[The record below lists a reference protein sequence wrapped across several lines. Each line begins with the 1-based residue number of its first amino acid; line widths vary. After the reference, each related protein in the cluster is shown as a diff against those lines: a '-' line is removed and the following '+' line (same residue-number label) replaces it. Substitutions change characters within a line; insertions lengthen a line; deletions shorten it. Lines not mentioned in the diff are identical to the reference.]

1 MLIGCQV
8 NKAFGFASGLVFLP
22 FDTGM
27 DVTVTAPLETGA
39 GHQRLVV
46 AYTLKQGIEKQ
57 PDILSAQKSATGS
70 DTSSPLGNRQSGL
83 FMAGTAVAAAPSS
96 AANHKTVDYVSVK
109 RSTAHSAHVKGVA
122 TRLGFFF
129 RNLQDV
135 NAPHLNSPPSQSS
148 TLKLE
153 SDNAVKGYQQAAAG
167 PLLYDAM
174 PNTLSRYEQLGLNM
188 GSYTGGVGGGG
199 SNSTLSSASSVA
211 NATTSSG
218 ALGNSPGIGHYA
230 QHLHHTLPHNVGMAQ
245 PRGRDPLTL
254 ADYLTTSSL
263 IDYNL
268 SKAAA
273 SLPTHMTLPKGMGHV
288 ASGSGGGGVMPSTS
302 LSPSQLTTITQKS
315 NAGRNHIITDT
326 LPGPESCV

>member
-1 MLIGCQV
+1 M
-8 NKAFGFASGLVFLP
+8 
-22 FDTGM
+22 
-27 DVTVTAPLETGA
+27 
-39 GHQRLVV
+39 
-46 AYTLKQGIEKQ
+46 
-57 PDILSAQKSATGS
+57 
-70 DTSSPLGNRQSGL
+70 
-83 FMAGTAVAAAPSS
+83 
-96 AANHKTVDYVSVK
+96 
-109 RSTAHSAHVKGVA
+109 KGVA
-122 TRLGFFF
+122 TRLDTCFFSCSPTS
-129 RNLQDV
+129 QDV

-174 PNTLSRYEQLGLNM
+174 PNTLSRYEQLGLSM
-188 GSYTGGVGGGG
+188 GSYAAGVGAGGG

-211 NATTSSG
+211 NATTSSVAHG
-218 ALGNSPGIGHYA
+218 GSSSAGIGHYA
-230 QHLHHTLPHNVGMAQ
+230 QHLHHTLPHNVGMAAQ

-288 ASGSGGGGVMPSTS
+288 VAGSGSGVGVMPSTS

>member
-1 MLIGCQV
+1 M
-8 NKAFGFASGLVFLP
+8 
-22 FDTGM
+22 
-27 DVTVTAPLETGA
+27 
-39 GHQRLVV
+39 
-46 AYTLKQGIEKQ
+46 
-57 PDILSAQKSATGS
+57 
-70 DTSSPLGNRQSGL
+70 
-83 FMAGTAVAAAPSS
+83 
-96 AANHKTVDYVSVK
+96 
-109 RSTAHSAHVKGVA
+109 
-122 TRLGFFF
+122 
-129 RNLQDV
+129 QDV

-188 GSYTGGVGGGG
+188 GSYAGGVGAGIAAGGGG

-218 ALGNSPGIGHYA
+218 ALGNGPGIGHYA

>member
-1 MLIGCQV
+1 MQLELTC
-8 NKAFGFASGLVFLP
+8 FFP
-22 FDTGM
+22 FPFSLLT
-27 DVTVTAPLETGA
+27 
-39 GHQRLVV
+39 
-46 AYTLKQGIEKQ
+46 
-57 PDILSAQKSATGS
+57 
-70 DTSSPLGNRQSGL
+70 
-83 FMAGTAVAAAPSS
+83 
-96 AANHKTVDYVSVK
+96 
-109 RSTAHSAHVKGVA
+109 
-122 TRLGFFF
+122 
-129 RNLQDV
+129 LQDV

-153 SDNAVKGYQQAAAG
+153 SDNAVKGYQQAAAAAAAAGG

-174 PNTLSRYEQLGLNM
+174 PNTLSRYEQLGLSM
-188 GSYTGGVGGGG
+188 GSYAAGVGAGGG

-218 ALGNSPGIGHYA
+218 ALGGNSSAIGHYA

-268 SKAAA
+268 TKAAA

-288 ASGSGGGGVMPSTS
+288 ATGSHGGVGGGVMPSTS

>member
-1 MLIGCQV
+1 ML
-8 NKAFGFASGLVFLP
+8 
-22 FDTGM
+22 
-27 DVTVTAPLETGA
+27 
-39 GHQRLVV
+39 
-46 AYTLKQGIEKQ
+46 
-57 PDILSAQKSATGS
+57 
-70 DTSSPLGNRQSGL
+70 
-83 FMAGTAVAAAPSS
+83 
-96 AANHKTVDYVSVK
+96 
-109 RSTAHSAHVKGVA
+109 STQHTEHSTHVKGVA
-122 TRLGFFF
+122 TRVDMFFYF
-129 RNLQDV
+129 SLFTLQDV

-153 SDNAVKGYQQAAAG
+153 SDNAVKGYQQAAAAAAAGG

-174 PNTLSRYEQLGLNM
+174 PNTLSRYEQLGLSM
-188 GSYTGGVGGGG
+188 GSYAAGVGAGGG

-218 ALGNSPGIGHYA
+218 ALGGNSSAIGHYA

-288 ASGSGGGGVMPSTS
+288 ATGSHGGAGGGGVGGGGGVMPSTS